1 MTCREAGPLL
11 HALLDQE
18 LDPAG
23 SVAMDAHLSACRA
36 CSAQYA
42 ALEKLREEII
52 AADLGYTPAPEA
64 EHRLASRFLEPPQSR
79 PGFWSGR
86 WWSGPM
92 VAAGIAAIALLVS
105 IPLLLRTGP
114 DADAAGAEILDIH
127 LRALQPMH
135 AVDIPSSD
143 QHTVKPW
150 FQGKLNFSPPV
161 PDLSGDGFVLLG
173 GRLEVIHQ
181 LPAAAI
187 VYGRRQHV
195 ISLYVSPSAGA
206 DAQAEL
212 RNIDGYHLL
221 HWTEDKLSY
230 WAVSDVDPGD
240 LRRFGD
246 LIRGK

>member
-1 MTCREAGPLL
+1 
-11 HALLDQE
+11 
-18 LDPAG
+18 
-23 SVAMDAHLSACRA
+23 
-36 CSAQYA
+36 
-42 ALEKLREEII
+42 
-52 AADLGYTPAPEA
+52 
-64 EHRLASRFLEPPQSR
+64 
-79 PGFWSGR
+79 
-86 WWSGPM
+86 
-92 VAAGIAAIALLVS
+92 
-105 IPLLLRTGP
+105 
-114 DADAAGAEILDIH
+114 
-127 LRALQPMH
+127 MH
-135 AVDIPSSD
+135 AVDVPSSD

-195 ISLYVSPSAGA
+195 ISLYVSPSTGV

-212 RNIDGYHLL
+212 RNMGGYHLL